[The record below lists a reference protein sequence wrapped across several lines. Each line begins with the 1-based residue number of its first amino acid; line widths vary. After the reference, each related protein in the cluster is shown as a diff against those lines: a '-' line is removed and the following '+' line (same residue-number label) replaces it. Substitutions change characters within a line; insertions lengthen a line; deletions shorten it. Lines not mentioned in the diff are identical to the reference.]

1 MRLKRNCD
9 TYRPRGRGTDTVC
22 GCKGSENPSPSRRGS
37 DAPSESP
44 AKAPAPAKARDSV
57 IVDPDKIQ
65 TLVCCKGHRSH
76 VFAVVTLTLTAQ
88 YLAALSALSALT
100 ALTALSA
107 QEPRVRCGDSRTD
120 CSMWLL

>member
-1 MRLKRNCD
+1 MRQKRNCD
-9 TYRPRGRGTDTVC
+9 TDRPRGRGTNTVC
-22 GCKGSENPSPSRRGS
+22 GCRGSENPSPSRRGS
-37 DAPSESP
+37 EAPSESP
-44 AKAPAPAKARDSV
+44 AKAPAEARASV